1 MISVAL
7 IPDREQYK
15 CMMQL
20 SPNLSN
26 RNARSGRGF
35 TLIELLVVIAIIAI
49 LAAML
54 LPALSKAKQK
64 AQQTY
69 CLNNLKQLNL
79 AFILYQ
85 GDYDDKGI
93 DYNSVINGVSV
104 GTLWMAQMSPYY
116 AQVNGARICPTAP
129 VGGLNGGWNSGGA
142 GQANAA
148 WHWFGAVNPSYPGAL
163 DGSYA
168 FNGYLYADAGGYVST
183 PSYLFGKVTSIHQ
196 SSIVPL
202 FCDALWCDYW
212 MDANKN
218 PTPNLNLL
226 TGQGDPNY
234 PFTGNA
240 PTQGPDR
247 ILVSRHPLK
256 SGTAIFNKPIPGAIN
271 MAYVDGHAGLFKF
284 QDWASL
290 VWYKDYTP
298 TPGRVA
304 PW

>member
-1 MISVAL
+1 
-7 IPDREQYK
+7 
-15 CMMQL
+15 MMQL

-26 RNARSGRGF
+26 RNARGRHGF

-54 LPALSKAKQK
+54 LPALSKAKQR

-69 CLNNLKQLNL
+69 CLNNLKQLGL
-79 AFILYQ
+79 AFVLYQ
-85 GDYDDKGI
+85 GDFADKGVG
-93 DYNSVINGVSV
+93 YNSDINGVAV
-104 GTLWMAQMSPYY
+104 GTLWMAQMSSYY
-116 AQVNGARICPTAP
+116 AQVNAARICPTAP
-129 VGGLNGGWNSGGA
+129 IGGLNGSWNSGGA

-168 FNGYLYADAGGYVST
+168 FNGYLYADAGGYVPT
-183 PSYLFGKVTSIHQ
+183 PSYLFGKVTSISQ
-196 SSIVPL
+196 PTIVPL
-202 FCDALWCDYW
+202 FCDATWCDYW
-212 MDANKN
+212 MDASKT
-218 PTPNLNLL
+218 PSPNLDLL

-240 PTQGPDR
+240 PIQGPDR

-256 SGTAIFNKPIPGAIN
+256 PATAKFMQPIPGAIN
-271 MAYVDGHAGLFKF
+271 MVYVDGHAGLFKF
-284 QDWASL
+284 QDWGSL
-290 VWYKDYTP
+290 MWYNGYTP
-298 TPGRVA
+298 AAGHQA

>member
-1 MISVAL
+1 M
-7 IPDREQYK
+7 R
-15 CMMQL
+15 
-20 SPNLSN
+20 
-26 RNARSGRGF
+26 GRHGF

-69 CLNNLKQLNL
+69 CLNNLKQLSL
-79 AFILYQ
+79 AFTLYQ
-85 GDYDDKGI
+85 GDFNDLGI
-93 DYNSVINGVSV
+93 DYNSVINGVAV

-129 VGGLNGGWNSGGA
+129 IGGLNGGWNSGGA

-148 WHWFGAVNPSYPGAL
+148 WHWFGASNPSYPGAL

-168 FNGYLYADAGGYVST
+168 FNGYLYADAGGYVTT
-183 PSYLFGKVTSIHQ
+183 PSYLFGKVTTISQ
-196 SSIVPL
+196 PTIVPL

-212 MDANKN
+212 MDALAT
-218 PTPNLNLL
+218 PTPNLDLL
-226 TGQGDPNY
+226 TGSPGPNY
-234 PFTGNA
+234 PFNGSA
-240 PTQGPDR
+240 PIQGPNR

-256 SGTAIFNKPIPGAIN
+256 PGTAKFMQPIPGAIN
-271 MAYVDGHAGLFKF
+271 MVYVDGHAGLFKF

-290 VWYKDYTP
+290 MWYKGYTP
-298 TPGRVA
+298 TAGHQA